1 MPKKRVDP
9 LKKKQQRQKVFV
21 IVGGILLLGA
31 FAFEAK
37 TLGLL
42 GGKKAAAPPPVAAPA
57 GTPTAPNS
65 LTPPSLPDATGAAT
79 PVSATPNE
87 SGLADT
93 DPQVGAASG
102 QLASFSVFET
112 KNPFAPQV
120 KTGQGDST
128 TPPAD
133 DHSQPGDTGSSTDTS
148 TGDTPP
154 ATAGDAPPPGA
165 SVTPTAGGTD
175 DGDGNGTGTTGGT
188 GTTPASGGDGGTTGT
203 GTSTTAT
210 DGATVTIS
218 VNGHPEKVGRDGTF
232 PADSPVF
239 RLASFSKGKAEIG
252 IVGGSY
258 QSGDGTLTLVKG
270 KAVTLMNTSDDK
282 RYKLVLL
289 ATP

>member
-9 LKKKQQRQKVFV
+9 MKKKQQRQKVFV

-37 TLGLL
+37 SLGLL

-57 GTPTAPNS
+57 GTPTTPNS
-65 LTPPSLPDATGAAT
+65 LTPPGLPGATGAPT
-79 PVSATPNE
+79 PVSATPGE

-93 DPQVGAASG
+93 DPQLGAASG

-120 KTGQGDST
+120 KTGQGGST
-128 TPPAD
+128 SPPSD
-133 DHSQPGDTGSSTDTS
+133 DHAQPGDTGSGTGKTS
-148 TGDTPP
+148 GDTPP
-154 ATAGDAPPPGA
+154 ATAGDVPPPGA
-165 SVTPTAGGTD
+165 SVTPAGGD
-175 DGDGNGTGTTGGT
+175 AGDGTGNTGGT
-188 GTTPASGGDGGTTGT
+188 GTTPAGGGDGGTT

-239 RLASFSKGKAEIG
+239 RLVSFDKGKAEVG

-258 QSGDGTLTLVKG
+258 QSGDATLTLVKG